1 MDIFQQPPRE
11 QLFLASEY
19 IDRAIIAINRAH
31 VLTVLP
37 DGTSVLDNYCK
48 KMTAEEQVLNK
59 TSSSDNERS
68 PIGNN
73 FIMDLHIELIQAQ
86 HRIAIKLL
94 NGTEGKVK

>member
-1 MDIFQQPPRE
+1 
-11 QLFLASEY
+11 
-19 IDRAIIAINRAH
+19 
-31 VLTVLP
+31 
-37 DGTSVLDNYCK
+37 
-48 KMTAEEQVLNK
+48 MTAEEQVLNK

-94 NGTEGKVK
+94 NGTQGKVK